1 MKKYLY
7 VILSSII
14 VIVILFGMC
23 FYLLVTTS
31 YVDSSLY
38 ILDGKTVCID
48 PGHGGQDPGKVGTS
62 VNEDKINLAISE
74 ELSWMRSARSRSECS
89 GKSKRNSRPATQN
102 YLVDTPSSPRRWQR
116 CWTPLMLSLIHI

>member
-74 ELSWMRSARSRSECS
+74 ELRRQHDLDQKRRYENETRYHKRIQVRYNDKYTYEC
-89 GKSKRNSRPATQN
+89 TQ
-102 YLVDTPSSPRRWQR
+102 
-116 CWTPLMLSLIHI
+116 